1 MNRSINEIQES
12 ILTALNQASNLN
24 ALQILT
30 TSEQSLLNANS
41 SSKVAVWR
49 LWVWIFSF
57 AIWVH
62 EQIVSK
68 NAENSRPHTIRWY
81 REQCLNF
88 LDGLALT
95 WFNGQFQYDL
105 TNVTDSDVRK
115 IINRCALLE
124 SNNGELV
131 IKIATDNNG
140 SIEPVTPQQL
150 VRFKAYLMQIK
161 DAGNRIR
168 VINQSADLLKIGLT
182 VYVDPLVIDLQTGK
196 LLSTANPVFPVKEAI
211 NNYLEKL
218 EFNGAFV
225 RTFFQDE
232 LQKAT
237 GVILP
242 KIDILESQYLG
253 FAFIP
258 IVDWTIPQAGY
269 FKSNDVDLTIIYK
282 ANELGSN

>member
-131 IKIATDNNG
+131 IKIASANNG

-242 KIDILESQYLG
+242 KIDVLESQYLG
-253 FAFIP
+253 FAFIT